1 MPHLFDLSDY
11 FLLVSFNLLKGNT
24 WWHRFREET
33 FFPLLQKQEGQNDWD
48 GEEKAVH
55 FILKGFSHFSKM
67 ECKVIIEI
75 TIWGTV
81 ARSLRAKD
89 LELSLRIGDWES
101 KWDVL
106 KAHQG
111 IMRTTQSWL
120 SLLCVQTMMLFSWPS
135 SFPVSGLQ
143 LSGSLR
149 IDECHSG

>member
-1 MPHLFDLSDY
+1 MKKQNNLYCRMPHLLNLSDY
-11 FLLVSFNLLKGNT
+11 FLFVSFDLLKGNT
-24 WWHRFREET
+24 WCHRFREEM
-33 FFPLLQKQEGQNDWD
+33 FFLQLQKQDRQNDWD
-48 GEEKAVH
+48 GEKKAMH
-55 FILKGFSHFSKM
+55 FILKGFSQFSKM
-67 ECKVIIEI
+67 ACKVIIEI

-81 ARSLRAKD
+81 AMNLKAKD

-120 SLLCVQTMMLFSWPS
+120 ALLCGQTMMLFSWTS

-143 LSGSLR
+143 L
-149 IDECHSG
+149 